1 MNFSRRDLRG
11 AEFITKNKELKMTDL
26 NKFFKALSERAYKEN
41 DLSDVT
47 YSMCESNKVFRQFFL
62 DFFFR
67 SFNIDAQAVIITRE
81 YATEWGRP
89 DFYIRRGDELFIVEV
104 KIWDGSHHFEQYKE
118 ILDKQNEK
126 YGKKEDNWERL
137 GYIANYEQVKKLEIK
152 KTENGKHVAA
162 EELCPV
168 YTWKD
173 FVTEL
178 EKYHGFDDS
187 AISAYVEYVKRVCP
201 YDDFDLDCKELN
213 LLDFKSVQDFENAVL
228 NAIKEFEK
236 YRFSPYYKSPRYFIS
251 QHRMGHFFEFDL
263 SVKNEENEN
272 APDTKRVWGWIGAYY
287 RNKGAVVCVE
297 FEDRDGWGKPV
308 CDKFR
313 GKVKDGCL
321 RFYLTEVAVSDWK
334 KTIPEFLSSV
344 LECVVNG
351 CNENISNDEK
361 LRENAQDLL
370 GMKIL
375 PCLLE
380 QKFFAKHR
388 EYEVCINGN
397 DKVRFTIEM
406 SSGSDAEVPNSHC
419 GRYFEL
425 KPIADDEKTTEFKSV
440 RGWIGVMYSENKNII
455 IENKKN
461 PASKNPTLI
470 VEIAK
475 SFADRMPGEK
485 KWYDDDWGWKCKNV
499 KIENG
504 DMLDDVVK
512 KIEWTIQSLFG
523 QKSTIPSACSVGEN

>member
-1 MNFSRRDLRG
+1 
-11 AEFITKNKELKMTDL
+11 MTDL

-67 SFNIDAQAVIITRE
+67 SFNINAEAVTITRE
-81 YATEWGRP
+81 EKTELGRP

-104 KIWDGSHHFEQYKE
+104 KIWDGNHHFKQYKG
-118 ILDKQNEK
+118 ILDKNVEEDKEK
-126 YGKKEDNWERL
+126 NWKRL
-137 GYIANYEQVKKLEIK
+137 GYIANYEQVKKIVIKELED
-152 KTENGKHVAA
+152 GKSVAA
-162 EELCPV
+162 EKLCPV

-173 FVTEL
+173 FVSEL
-178 EKYHGFDDS
+178 EEYSCFDDS

-201 YDDFDLDCKELN
+201 YDDFKLDGQNLN
-213 LLDFKSVQDFENAVL
+213 LSGFKSVQEFENAVVGEICAL
-228 NAIKEFEK
+228 EK
-236 YRFSPYYKSPRYFIS
+236 SNDYNFSSYYKSPRYFIS

-263 SVKNEENEN
+263 PVNKEKNES
-272 APDTKRVWGWIGAYY
+272 KRVWGWIGAYY

-313 GKVKDGCL
+313 EKVKDGCL
-321 RFYLTEVAVSDWK
+321 RFYLTEKEDLK
-334 KTIPEFLSSV
+334 DFLRSV

-351 CNENISNDEK
+351 CNENISNDEDICEGAK
-361 LRENAQDLL
+361 DLL

-397 DKVRFTIEM
+397 DKGVRFTLEM

-425 KPIADDEKTTEFKSV
+425 KPIANDEKQTEFKSV
-440 RGWIGVMYSENKNII
+440 RGWIGAMYNKD
-455 IENKKN
+455 KDKSGN
-461 PASKNPTLI
+461 PKLI
-470 VEIAK
+470 VEIEKGFAK
-475 SFADRMPGEK
+475 IVLGSNANY
-485 KWYDDDWGWKCKNV
+485 WYDDNWGWKCKNV
-499 KIENG
+499 EITDGNEGVNNVVLEIE
-504 DMLDDVVK
+504 K
-512 KIEWTIQSLFG
+512 TIQSLFG
-523 QKSTIPSACSVGEN
+523 EDPTIPSACSVGEN

>member
-1 MNFSRRDLRG
+1 
-11 AEFITKNKELKMTDL
+11 MTDL

-67 SFNIDAQAVIITRE
+67 SFNIDAQAVTITRE

-104 KIWDGSHHFEQYKE
+104 KIWDGSHHFEQYKK
-118 ILDKQNEK
+118 ILDKQNKK
-126 YGKKEDNWERL
+126 YGKEEDNWERL
-137 GYIANYEQVKKLEIK
+137 GYIANYEQVKKIEII
-152 KTENGKHVAA
+152 KTEKEKPVAA
-162 EELCPV
+162 EKLCPV

-173 FVTEL
+173 FVSEL
-178 EKYHGFDDS
+178 EKFSCFDDP

-201 YDDFDLDCKELN
+201 YDGFKLEGQNLN
-213 LLDFKSVQDFENAVL
+213 LSGFKSVQEFENAVV
-228 NAIKEFEK
+228 NAIKNASEAINE
-236 YRFSPYYKSPRYFIS
+236 YGLLPYYKSPRYFIS

-263 SVKNEENEN
+263 PVNEEKKIDL
-272 APDTKRVWGWIGAYY
+272 PKKRVWGWIGAYY
-287 RNKGAVVCVE
+287 RNDGAVVCVE

-313 GKVKDGCL
+313 EKVKDGCL
-321 RFYLTEVAVSDWK
+321 RFYLTEKNDWEK
-334 KTIPEFLSSV
+334 DLKNFLSSV
-344 LECVVNG
+344 LECVVVNG
-351 CNENISNDEK
+351 CNGNISNDVNMCK
-361 LRENAQDLL
+361 NADGLL

-388 EYEVCINGN
+388 EYGVCINGN
-397 DKVRFTIEM
+397 DKGVRFTLEM

-425 KPIADDEKTTEFKSV
+425 KPIAADEKQTEFKSV
-440 RGWIGVMYSENKNII
+440 RGWIGAMYNKDKDNDKSETPK
-455 IENKKN
+455 
-461 PASKNPTLI
+461 LI
-470 VEIAK
+470 VEIEK
-475 SFADRMPGEK
+475 GFANTVLGSNAEG
-485 KWYDDDWGWKCKNV
+485 WDDDNWGWKCKNV
-499 KIENG
+499 EIGNESKVE
-504 DMLDDVVK
+504 DVVK
-512 KIEWTIQSLFG
+512 KIEDTIESLF
-523 QKSTIPSACSVGEN
+523 

>member
-1 MNFSRRDLRG
+1 
-11 AEFITKNKELKMTDL
+11 MTDL

-67 SFNIDAQAVIITRE
+67 SFNIDAQAVTITRE

-89 DFYIRRGDELFIVEV
+89 DFYIRRGNELFIVEV

-118 ILDKQNEK
+118 ILDEQNKK
-126 YGKKEDNWERL
+126 YGKEEDNWKRL
-137 GYIANYEQVKKLEIK
+137 GYIANYEQVKKIEIK
-152 KTENGKHVAA
+152 KSKNENPDAA
-162 EELCPV
+162 KDLCPV

-201 YDDFDLDCKELN
+201 YDDFDLDSKELN
-213 LLDFKSVQDFENAVL
+213 LPDFKSVQDFENAVV
-228 NAIKEFEK
+228 NAINNDEIKK
-236 YRFSPYYKSPRYFIS
+236 VYGLSPYYRSPRYFIS
-251 QHRMGHFFEFDL
+251 QYRMGHFFEFDL
-263 SVKNEENEN
+263 PVNDEKIDSSK
-272 APDTKRVWGWIGAYY
+272 KRVWGWIGAYY
-287 RNKGAVVCVE
+287 RNDGAVLCVE
-297 FEDRDGWGKPV
+297 FEDREGWGKLV

-313 GKVKDGCL
+313 KKVKDGCL
-321 RFYLTEVAVSDWK
+321 RFYLNKNVSDCGSE
-334 KTIPEFLSSV
+334 IEGFLKSV

-351 CNENISNDEK
+351 CNENISNDENICEGAK
-361 LRENAQDLL
+361 DLL

-380 QKFFAKHR
+380 QKFFAKSR
-388 EYEVCINGN
+388 EYKVNINN
-397 DKVRFTIEM
+397 KEITFNLVM

-425 KPIADDEKTTEFKSV
+425 KPKGTEFKSV
-440 RGWIGVMYSENKNII
+440 RGWIGVMYNEAKCKIPNI
-455 IENKKN
+455 
-461 PASKNPTLI
+461 I
-470 VEIAK
+470 VEI
-475 SFADRMPGEK
+475 EK
-485 KWYDDDWGWKCKNV
+485 GFVNTVLGSNVNAWCDDDWGWKCKNV
-499 KIENG
+499 EIKDN
-504 DMLDDVVK
+504 DSLDDVVNN
-512 KIEWTIQSLFG
+512 IEKTIASLME
-523 QKSTIPSACSVGEN
+523 P

>member
-1 MNFSRRDLRG
+1 
-11 AEFITKNKELKMTDL
+11 MTDL

-41 DLSDVT
+41 DLSDIT

-67 SFNIDAQAVIITRE
+67 SFNIDAQAVTITRE

-104 KIWDGSHHFEQYKE
+104 KIWDGNHHFEQYKE

-126 YGKKEDNWERL
+126 YGKKEDNWKRL
-137 GYIANYEQVKKLEIK
+137 GYIANYEQVKKIEIK
-152 KTENGKHVAA
+152 KSKNENPVVAKD
-162 EELCPV
+162 LCPV

-178 EKYHGFDDS
+178 EKFSCFYDP

-201 YDDFDLDCKELN
+201 YDNFNIGNQQLN
-213 LLDFKSVQDFENAVL
+213 LSDFNSVREFENTVVD
-228 NAIKEFEK
+228 AICALEK
-236 YRFSPYYKSPRYFIS
+236 SSYCNLSSYYKSPRYFIS
-251 QHRMGHFFEFDL
+251 QHRMGHFFEFDFL
-263 SVKNEENEN
+263 VNNKQNDLPE
-272 APDTKRVWGWIGAYY
+272 KRVWGWVGAYY
-287 RNKGAVVCVE
+287 RNEGAVVCVE

-313 GKVKDGCL
+313 EKVKDGCL

-334 KTIPEFLSSV
+334 KTILGFLSSV

-351 CNENISNDEK
+351 CNENISNDER
-361 LRENAQDLL
+361 LCENAQDLL

-380 QKFFAKHR
+380 QKFFAKHHK
-388 EYEVCINGN
+388 Y
-397 DKVRFTIEM
+397 KVNIDNIEIIFNLEM
-406 SSGSDAEVPNSHC
+406 SSGSDTEVPNSHC

-425 KPIADDEKTTEFKSV
+425 KPMGEHEKLTEFKSV
-440 RGWIGVMYSENKNII
+440 RGWIGAMYNKD
-455 IENKKN
+455 KDKSGN
-461 PASKNPTLI
+461 PKLI
-470 VEIAK
+470 VEIEK
-475 SFADRMPGEK
+475 GFANTVLGSNAEY
-485 KWYDDDWGWKCKNV
+485 WYDDNWGWKCKNV
-499 KIENG
+499 EIKNESKVDAVVDEIE
-504 DMLDDVVK
+504 K
-512 KIEWTIQSLFG
+512 TIQSLLGKNLQFLLRA
-523 QKSTIPSACSVGEN
+523 P